1 MVISFI
7 SFKGGVGKSTLAQ
20 NTAVCLAQRGH
31 RIALVDTDPTASTL
45 SWYEARE
52 TSDIEAIHHD
62 DSKTITTLIK
72 KLESKFDFVIIDCP
86 PAINPITTKILLVA
100 DLNMIPILPSGS
112 DTWTTEKFLEHIER
126 VRTETNMSIHACIV
140 VNRFSPRVRLH
151 QDFMEVLKEYSSA
164 YQIDLAETT
173 IKNRAAFQYANSD
186 GCGVVEY
193 NDKKAAHEVESLT
206 NEMVA

>member
-31 RIALVDTDPTASTL
+31 QIALVDTDPTASTL

-52 TSDIEAIHHD
+52 TSDIKAIHHD
-62 DSKTITTLIK
+62 NSRTITTAIK
-72 KLESKFDFVIIDCP
+72 QLESKFDFVIVDCP

-100 DLNMIPILPSGS
+100 DINMIPILPSGS
-112 DTWTTEKFLEHIER
+112 DTWTTEKFLEHIDT
-126 VRTETNMSIHACIV
+126 VRNETKMNINACLV

-151 QDFMEVLKEYSSA
+151 KDFMEVLKEYVSA
-164 YQIDLAETT
+164 YQVDLADTT

-193 NDKKAAHEVESLT
+193 NDKKAAHEIESLT
-206 NEMVA
+206 NEIVA